1 MIMQPRTAGR
11 RAPLSRPGCRDDKKG
26 SGCGFA
32 GGPGPATLRV
42 VSEVDEFLADI
53 LPRLREAEIA
63 LHNGDADARTALW
76 SHNDPVTLFGAEV
89 NRTGWSE
96 LAPTF
101 GWLATRFT
109 RCASL
114 EYEVVAAGASG
125 DLAYLVAIE
134 RISATVNGEPTSYAL
149 RATTIFRREEG
160 VWKVVHRHGDP
171 YRQDAG

>member
-1 MIMQPRTAGR
+1 MNVEGVPATAMNA
-11 RAPLSRPGCRDDKKG
+11 APS
-26 SGCGFA
+26 S
-32 GGPGPATLRV
+32 ATLRA

-63 LHNGDADARTALW
+63 LHNGDAGPRSALW

-96 LAPTF
+96 LGPTF
-101 GWLATRFT
+101 NWLATRFT
-109 RCASL
+109 ACTSL

-125 DLAYLVAIE
+125 DLAYLVVIE
-134 RISATVNGEPTSYAL
+134 RISATANGNPVSYAL

-160 VWKVVHRHGDP
+160 VWRAIHRHGDR
-171 YRQDAG
+171 YQED